1 MKIAIFLSRFPFP
14 LIKGDKLRAYNQIV
28 QLAKKHEIF
37 LFCISD
43 EKVSE
48 EHIQELQPFCK
59 QIEVAYLNKW
69 KAMPKVLLAIFNSI
83 PLQVAFYK
91 SSKIKK
97 LYDAFLLRHKPDL
110 CYYQFVRTAPYAE
123 NISLPQVIDFQD
135 TLSANM
141 ERRAGKSNFLLR
153 PIFLMEA
160 KRLRRYEDRAM
171 ETFDAQTIIT
181 ESDRELLN
189 SPLRDK
195 VAIVS
200 NGVSQRYI
208 EQPKEKEK
216 LYDVL
221 FCGNMGYKPN
231 ITAAEYL
238 LQTIMPF
245 VRKQRPETTIC
256 IAGVN
261 PPKHIKAKATT
272 TNLIIEKVD
281 DMRDMYL
288 QSKVFIAPMQ
298 IGTGLQN
305 KLLEAMACSIPSIS
319 SSLANKALKASDKEE
334 ILIADKAQDYANCIL
349 ELLNNKE
356 MSEKLA
362 KNGREY
368 ILNNFRWE
376 KCNEI
381 LEESFLNLRSK

>member
-1 MKIAIFLSRFPFP
+1 MP
-14 LIKGDKLRAYNQIV
+14 L
-28 QLAKKHEIF
+28 
-37 LFCISD
+37 
-43 EKVSE
+43 
-48 EHIQELQPFCK
+48 
-59 QIEVAYLNKW
+59 
-69 KAMPKVLLAIFNSI
+69 
-83 PLQVAFYK
+83 
-91 SSKIKK
+91 
-97 LYDAFLLRHKPDL
+97 
-110 CYYQFVRTAPYAE
+110 
-123 NISLPQVIDFQD
+123 
-135 TLSANM
+135 
-141 ERRAGKSNFLLR
+141 
-153 PIFLMEA
+153 
-160 KRLRRYEDRAM
+160 
-171 ETFDAQTIIT
+171 
-181 ESDRELLN
+181 
-189 SPLRDK
+189 
-195 VAIVS
+195 
-200 NGVSQRYI
+200 
-208 EQPKEKEK
+208 
-216 LYDVL
+216 
-221 FCGNMGYKPN
+221 
-231 ITAAEYL
+231 
-238 LQTIMPF
+238 